1 MIILKSSREIELMRH
16 AGQIAAEA
24 LALGGEQVKPGATTQ
39 HINDVM
45 EKFIRSKGGKPSFK
59 GYGGF
64 PAAACISINDQV
76 IHGIPSKHT
85 IIADGDIV
93 SIDVGVLLNGYHG
106 DTAATFGAGK
116 ISAQAQKLIDVT
128 RQSFFEGIQYAVDGG
143 RLGDVGHAVCEYAM
157 RNGFSVVEEYVGH
170 GVGTQLH
177 EEPNVPNY
185 GVKGKGKRLQSGM
198 TIAVEPMI
206 NEGGKGVKTL
216 RDGWTVVTLDGKLSA
231 HYENTIAITDSEPL
245 ILTSL

>member
-1 MIILKSSREIELMRH
+1 MIVLKSSREIELMRH
-16 AGQIAAEA
+16 AGQIAGEA
-24 LALGGEQVKPGATTQ
+24 LALGGELVKPGVTTK
-39 HINDVM
+39 HINDMM
-45 EKFIRSKGGKPSFK
+45 ERYIRSKGGKPSFK

-64 PAAACISINDQV
+64 PAAACISINEQV
-76 IHGIPSKHT
+76 IHGIPSNHT
-85 IIADGDIV
+85 VIQDGDIV

-116 ISAQAQKLIDVT
+116 ISDQAQKLIDVT
-128 RQSFFEGIQYAVDGG
+128 KQSFFEGIKYAVDGN
-143 RLGDVGHAVCEYAM
+143 RLGDVGHAACEYAM
-157 RNGFSVVEEYVGH
+157 RNGFSVVKEYVGH

-206 NEGGKGVKTL
+206 NEGTESVKTL
-216 RDGWTVVTLDGKLSA
+216 RDGWTVVTIDGKLSA
-231 HYENTIAITDSEPL
+231 HYEHTIAITENEPL

>member
-1 MIILKSSREIELMRH
+1 MIVLKSSREIELMRH
-16 AGQIAAEA
+16 AGQIAGEA
-24 LALGGEQVKPGATTQ
+24 LALGGELVKPGVTTK
-39 HINDVM
+39 HINDMM
-45 EKFIRSKGGKPSFK
+45 ERYIRSKGGKPSFK

-64 PAAACISINDQV
+64 PAAACISINEQV
-76 IHGIPSKHT
+76 IHGIPSNHT
-85 IIADGDIV
+85 VIQDGDIV

-116 ISAQAQKLIDVT
+116 ISDQAQKLIDVT
-128 RQSFFEGIQYAVDGG
+128 KQSFFEGIKYAVDGN
-143 RLGDVGHAVCEYAM
+143 RLGD
-157 RNGFSVVEEYVGH
+157 VGH

-206 NEGGKGVKTL
+206 NEGTESVKTL
-216 RDGWTVVTLDGKLSA
+216 RDGWTVVTIDGKLSA
-231 HYENTIAITDSEPL
+231 HYEHTIAITENEPL

>member
-1 MIILKSSREIELMRH
+1 MIILKSLREIELMRQ
-16 AGQIAAEA
+16 AGQIAGQA
-24 LALGGEQVKPGATTQ
+24 LALGGEQVKPGVSTQ

-45 EKFIRSKGGKPSFK
+45 ERFIRSKGGKPSFK

-64 PAAACISINDQV
+64 PAAACISINNQV

-128 RQSFFEGIQYAVDGG
+128 RQSFFEGIRYAVDGG

-157 RNGFSVVEEYVGH
+157 TNGFSVVEEYVGH

-206 NEGGKGVKTL
+206 NEGEKGVKTL

-231 HYENTIAITDSEPL
+231 HYEHTIAITDSEPL

>member
-1 MIILKSSREIELMRH
+1 MIVLKSSREIELMRH
-16 AGQIAAEA
+16 AGQIAGEA
-24 LALGGEQVKPGATTQ
+24 LALGGELVKPGVTTK
-39 HINDVM
+39 HINDMM
-45 EKFIRSKGGKPSFK
+45 ERYIRSKGGKPSFK

-64 PAAACISINDQV
+64 PAAACISINEQV
-76 IHGIPSKHT
+76 IHGIPSNHT
-85 IIADGDIV
+85 VIQDGDIV

-116 ISAQAQKLIDVT
+116 ISDQAQKLIDVT
-128 RQSFFEGIQYAVDGG
+128 KQSFFEGIKYAVDGN

-157 RNGFSVVEEYVGH
+157 RNGFSVVKEYVGH

-206 NEGGKGVKTL
+206 NEGTESVKTL
-216 RDGWTVVTLDGKLSA
+216 RDG
-231 HYENTIAITDSEPL
+231 
-245 ILTSL
+245 

>member
-1 MIILKSSREIELMRH
+1 MIVLKSSREIELMRH
-16 AGQIAAEA
+16 AGQIAGEA
-24 LALGGEQVKPGATTQ
+24 LALGGELVKPGVTTK
-39 HINDVM
+39 HINDMM
-45 EKFIRSKGGKPSFK
+45 ERYIRSKGGKPSFN

-64 PAAACISINDQV
+64 PAAACISINEQV
-76 IHGIPSKHT
+76 IHGIPSNHT
-85 IIADGDIV
+85 VIQDGDIV

-116 ISAQAQKLIDVT
+116 ISDQAQKLIDVT
-128 RQSFFEGIQYAVDGG
+128 KQSFFEGIKYAVDGN

-157 RNGFSVVEEYVGH
+157 RNGFSVVKEYVGH

-206 NEGGKGVKTL
+206 NEGTESVKTL
-216 RDGWTVVTLDGKLSA
+216 RDGWTVVTIDGKLSA
-231 HYENTIAITDSEPL
+231 HYEHTIAITENEPL

>member
-1 MIILKSSREIELMRH
+1 MIIIKSSREIELMRH
-16 AGQIAAEA
+16 AGQVAAEA
-24 LALGGEQVKPGATTQ
+24 LALGGEQVKPGVTTK

-45 EKFIRSKGGKPSFK
+45 ERFIRSKGGKPSFK

-64 PAAACISINDQV
+64 PAAACISVNQQV
-76 IHGIPSKHT
+76 IHGIPSNRT
-85 IIADGDIV
+85 VIADGDIV

-106 DTAATFGAGK
+106 DTAATFGAGE

-128 RQSFFEGIQYAVDGG
+128 RQSFFEGIKYAVDGY

-185 GVKGKGKRLQSGM
+185 GVQGKGKRLQNGM
-198 TIAVEPMI
+198 TIAIEPMI
-206 NEGGKGVKTL
+206 NEGAKGVKTL
-216 RDGWTVVTLDGKLSA
+216 KDGWTVVTLDGKLSA

>member
-1 MIILKSSREIELMRH
+1 MIVLKSSREIELMRH
-16 AGQIAAEA
+16 AGQIAGEA
-24 LALGGEQVKPGATTQ
+24 LALGGELVKPGVTTK
-39 HINDVM
+39 HINDMM
-45 EKFIRSKGGKPSFK
+45 ERYIRSKGGKPSFK

-64 PAAACISINDQV
+64 PAAACISINEQV
-76 IHGIPSKHT
+76 IHGIPSNHT
-85 IIADGDIV
+85 VIQDGDIV

-116 ISAQAQKLIDVT
+116 ISDQAQKLIDVT
-128 RQSFFEGIQYAVDGG
+128 KQSFFEGIKYAVDGN

-157 RNGFSVVEEYVGH
+157 RNGFSVVKEYVGH

-206 NEGGKGVKTL
+206 NEGTESVKTL
-216 RDGWTVVTLDGKLSA
+216 RDGWTVVTIDGKLSA
-231 HYENTIAITDSEPL
+231 HYEHTIAISENEPL

>member
-1 MIILKSSREIELMRH
+1 MIIIKSSREIELMRH
-16 AGQIAAEA
+16 AGQVAAEA
-24 LALGGEQVKPGATTQ
+24 LAIGGEQVKPGVTTK

-45 EKFIRSKGGKPSFK
+45 ERFIRSKGGTPSFK

-64 PAAACISINDQV
+64 PAAACISVNQQV
-76 IHGIPSKHT
+76 IHGIPSNRT
-85 IIADGDIV
+85 VIADGDIV

-106 DTAATFGAGK
+106 DTAATFGAGE

-128 RQSFFEGIQYAVDGG
+128 RQSFFEGIKYAVDGY

-185 GVKGKGKRLQSGM
+185 GVQGKGKRLQNGM

-206 NEGGKGVKTL
+206 NEGAKGVKTL
-216 RDGWTVVTLDGKLSA
+216 KDGWTVVTLDGKLSA

>member
-1 MIILKSSREIELMRH
+1 M
-16 AGQIAAEA
+16 
-24 LALGGEQVKPGATTQ
+24 GGELVKPGVTTK
-39 HINDVM
+39 HINDMM
-45 EKFIRSKGGKPSFK
+45 ERYIRSKGGKPSFK

-64 PAAACISINDQV
+64 PAAACISINEQV
-76 IHGIPSKHT
+76 IHGIPSNHT
-85 IIADGDIV
+85 VIQDGDIV

-116 ISAQAQKLIDVT
+116 ISDQAQKLIDVT
-128 RQSFFEGIQYAVDGG
+128 KQSFFEGIKYAVDGN

-157 RNGFSVVEEYVGH
+157 RNGFSVVKEYVGH

-206 NEGGKGVKTL
+206 NEGTESVKTL
-216 RDGWTVVTLDGKLSA
+216 RDGWTVVTIDGKLSA
-231 HYENTIAITDSEPL
+231 HYEHTIAITENEPL

>member
-1 MIILKSSREIELMRH
+1 MIVLKSSREIELMRH
-16 AGQIAAEA
+16 AGQIAGEA
-24 LALGGEQVKPGATTQ
+24 LALGGELVKPGVTTK
-39 HINDVM
+39 HINDMM
-45 EKFIRSKGGKPSFK
+45 EQYIRSKGGKPSFK

-64 PAAACISINDQV
+64 PAAACISINEQV
-76 IHGIPSKHT
+76 IHGIPSNHT
-85 IIADGDIV
+85 VIQDGDIV

-116 ISAQAQKLIDVT
+116 ISDQAQKLIDVT
-128 RQSFFEGIQYAVDGG
+128 KQSFFEGIKYAVDGN

-157 RNGFSVVEEYVGH
+157 RNGFSVVKEYVGH

-206 NEGGKGVKTL
+206 NEGTESVKTL
-216 RDGWTVVTLDGKLSA
+216 RDGWTVVTIDGKLSA
-231 HYENTIAITDSEPL
+231 HYEHTIAITENEPL

>member
-1 MIILKSSREIELMRH
+1 MIVLKSSREIELMRH
-16 AGQIAAEA
+16 AGQIAGEA
-24 LALGGEQVKPGATTQ
+24 LALGGELVKPGVTTK
-39 HINDVM
+39 HINDMM
-45 EKFIRSKGGKPSFK
+45 ERYIRSKGGKPSFK

-64 PAAACISINDQV
+64 PAAACISINEQV
-76 IHGIPSKHT
+76 IH
-85 IIADGDIV
+85 
-93 SIDVGVLLNGYHG
+93 
-106 DTAATFGAGK
+106 GAGK
-116 ISAQAQKLIDVT
+116 ISDQAQKLIDVT
-128 RQSFFEGIQYAVDGG
+128 KQSFFEGIKYAVDGN

-157 RNGFSVVEEYVGH
+157 RNGFSVVKEYVGH

-206 NEGGKGVKTL
+206 NEGTESVKTL
-216 RDGWTVVTLDGKLSA
+216 RDGWTVVTIDGKLSA
-231 HYENTIAITDSEPL
+231 HYEHTIAITENEPL

>member
-1 MIILKSSREIELMRH
+1 MIVLKSSREIELMRH
-16 AGQIAAEA
+16 AGQIAGEA
-24 LALGGEQVKPGATTQ
+24 LALGGELVKPGVTTK
-39 HINDVM
+39 HINDMM
-45 EKFIRSKGGKPSFK
+45 ERYIRSKGGKPSFK

-64 PAAACISINDQV
+64 PAAACISINEQV
-76 IHGIPSKHT
+76 IHGIPSNHT
-85 IIADGDIV
+85 VIQDGDIV

-106 DTAATFGAGK
+106 DTAATFGAGR
-116 ISAQAQKLIDVT
+116 ISDQAQKLIDVT
-128 RQSFFEGIQYAVDGG
+128 KQSFFEGIKYAVDGN

-157 RNGFSVVEEYVGH
+157 RNGFSVVKEYVGH

-206 NEGGKGVKTL
+206 NEGTESVKTL
-216 RDGWTVVTLDGKLSA
+216 RDGWTVVTIDGKLSA
-231 HYENTIAITDSEPL
+231 HYEHTIAITENEPL